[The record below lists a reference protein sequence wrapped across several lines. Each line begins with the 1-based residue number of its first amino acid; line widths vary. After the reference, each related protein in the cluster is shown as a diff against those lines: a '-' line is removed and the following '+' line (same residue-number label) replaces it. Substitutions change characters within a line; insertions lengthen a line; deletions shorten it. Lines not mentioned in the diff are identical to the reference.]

1 MGVKE
6 APSQQAEW
14 QEGAGSLLLLAA
26 AQQTDLLP
34 RVETAL
40 SPRILTTAPSLRL
53 ARLQPTTLRS
63 QLLTLLFLE
72 AVGLRRTWDATR
84 ATWAM
89 LWRYSPVVLA
99 PTGIATLSDSW
110 RSWLKWGQMTR

>member
-1 MGVKE
+1 MRE
-6 APSQQAEW
+6 AGKNRGKGSN
-14 QEGAGSLLLLAA
+14 QEEMFAGTSLLPG
-26 AQQTDLLP
+26 LP
-34 RVETAL
+34 
-40 SPRILTTAPSLRL
+40 LRL
-53 ARLQPTTLRS
+53 AHSQPTTLRS

-110 RSWLKWGQMTR
+110 RSWLKWGQMTC